1 MISVDTQNAL
11 KGQLMFLRQK
21 IQKLNEELRRIR
33 TDEQATLLQLE
44 ALHDKLERLKFICEP
59 QVVLTEVRNRNQGE
73 IILGRVSIPLSYRR
87 ALEGRSPRYW
97 SFVVGNIV
105 DLPPIGSEELRN
117 YAEAMA
123 QIIVRRRAEM
133 ERIF

>member
-1 MISVDTQNAL
+1 MISIDTQNAL

-33 TDEQATLLQLE
+33 IDEQATLLQLE

-87 ALEGRSPRYW
+87 ALEGVSPRYW